1 MAMTKRS
8 DVGRGPQKQG
18 CHLWSIGRACL
29 LFLLTISLFVLSS
42 TAQAQTLSG
51 VCDRTP
57 QVRDALVV
65 IVGGG
70 VTCAD
75 VTPDQLGSIS
85 VLSLGSERIETL
97 QSGDFAGLTN
107 LEQLDLYDNDLT
119 ALPPNIFAGLTNL
132 RQLNLW
138 HNDLA
143 TLSPNVFAD
152 LTNLRVL
159 DLDDNDFADIP
170 PDVFAGLTN
179 LQSLWLNDTRLTTLP
194 PSLFAGLTNLESLVV
209 SGNEFTTLP
218 PDVFTNLTSLEYLS
232 LRNNFLTTLPP
243 DIFTGL
249 TNLETLLLH
258 DNHLTTLPPSL
269 FAGLTNLGSLYL
281 HENDLTALPPD
292 AFTGLTNL
300 RVLSLSRNRLTA
312 LPPKVFAGL
321 TNLIRLH
328 LDTNQL
334 TTLPPTLFAGLSR
347 LRLLDFSGN
356 HLTTLPPKVFAD
368 LASLGQVWLN
378 ANPGAPFPVAMTLEN
393 STLSGGVVVKVATG
407 APFDMTVNL
416 SVTGATLSA
425 PSATV
430 ATGSVTSEA
439 ITVIP
444 TGGPIQ
450 ITLGAAPPVPND
462 PSDSCSLDRP
472 CYRGLMPTVSSEPFE
487 PDIAPLTPPVDT
499 HADTPRTATRISS
512 TSSTPGQIG
521 PASDVDYFRVRVT
534 QAGTLT
540 VETAG
545 SMDTVGTLWQG
556 DEEIMTDDDGGDGH
570 NFRLVASVDA
580 GTYMVA
586 VRGYGASTGQYTLDV
601 NFAVGALDRL
611 GPETF
616 QSGIGFISGWV
627 CEAERVELEFDGGS
641 TLEFPFSDLLA
652 SCSTSPNSMHC
663 SGRSAF
669 FAPPFDSSGEDG
681 EDYPPFPFPPPFGF
695 VLEAPYGTD
704 REDTL
709 EACGDQDN
717 GFGLVVNWN
726 RLGDGK
732 HTVRALADGVEFGS
746 ATFSVTTFGV
756 EFLTDA
762 QGEYLLSDFPDVGQQ
777 FRLVWQEAAQNFAI
791 AAPPPTAESEPPSEP
806 PMDDP
811 STQDEPP
818 VLSDLIGTLENP
830 APDSFQSG
838 FGLVSGWV
846 CGAEQVEIE
855 IDGMDIFEA
864 AYGTDRG
871 DTAEICDDSNT
882 GFGLRL
888 NWNEYGDGEHTLR
901 ALADGEEFGRATFTV
916 TTLGE
921 TFLTGASGVY
931 DLPDFPEPDTTV
943 TVEWQEASQNFVII
957 EVQGPDPALKAFS
970 PTAEEDTEETF

>member
-1 MAMTKRS
+1 MAMTIKRS

-18 CHLWSIGRACL
+18 CHHWSIGRACL
-29 LFLLTISLFVLSS
+29 FFLLTISLFVLSS
-42 TAQAQTLSG
+42 TAQAQTQSG

-57 QVRDALVV
+57 QVRDALVA

-70 VTCAD
+70 VSCAD
-75 VTPDQLGSIS
+75 VTADQLGRIR

-97 QSGDFAGLTN
+97 QSGDFAGLTS

-119 ALPPNIFAGLTNL
+119 ALPPNIFADLTNL

-152 LTNLRVL
+152 LTNLRAL

-170 PDVFAGLTN
+170 PTVFAGLTN
-179 LQSLWLNDTRLTTLP
+179 LQYLWLNDTRLTTLP
-194 PSLFAGLTNLESLVV
+194 SGIFAGLTNLESLVL

-218 PDVFTNLTSLEYLS
+218 PDVFANLTSLEYLS
-232 LRNNFLTTLPP
+232 LRNNFLTALPS

-249 TNLETLLLH
+249 TNLQYLWLN
-258 DNHLTTLPPSL
+258 DNHLTALPPSI
-269 FAGLTNLGSLYL
+269 FTGLTNLGSLYL
-281 HENDLTALPPD
+281 HENDLTALPPSVFSD
-292 AFTGLTNL
+292 LISL
-300 RVLSLSRNRLTA
+300 RTLFLDRNRLTA
-312 LPPKVFAGL
+312 LPSGIFSGL
-321 TNLIRLH
+321 TSLVRLEI
-328 LDTNQL
+328 DTNQL

-347 LRLLDFSGN
+347 LRLLDLSGN
-356 HLTTLPPKVFAD
+356 HLTALPPKVFAG
-368 LASLGQVWLN
+368 LASLRQVWLN

-393 STLSGGVVVKVATG
+393 STPAGGVVVKVATG

-416 SVTGATLSA
+416 SVTGATLSS

-430 ATGSVTSEA
+430 ATGSITSEA

-444 TGGPIQ
+444 TGGPIR
-450 ITLGAAPPVPND
+450 ITLGAAPPVP
-462 PSDSCSLDRP
+462 SDSDPCSYDLP

-487 PDIAPLTPPVDT
+487 PDIVPLTPPVDT
-499 HADTPRTATRISS
+499 HADTPDTATRVSS

-521 PASDVDYFRVRVT
+521 PAHDVDYFRIRVP

-540 VETAG
+540 VETTG
-545 SMDTVGTLWQG
+545 PLDTVGTLWQG
-556 DEEIMTDDDGGDGH
+556 DEEITTDDDGGDGH
-570 NFRLVASVDA
+570 NFRLVTPVDA
-580 GTYMVA
+580 GTYVVA

-601 NFAVGALDRL
+601 NFVVGALDML

-627 CEAERVELEFDGGS
+627 CEAEQVELEFDGGS
-641 TLEFPFSDLLA
+641 TFEFPFGDLLA
-652 SCSTSPNSMHC
+652 SCSTSSMHC
-663 SGRSAF
+663 SGPSTF

-681 EDYPPFPFPPPFGF
+681 EDYPPFPFRPPFAF

-717 GFGLVVNWN
+717 GFGIVFNWN

-756 EFLTDA
+756 EFLTEA
-762 QGEYLLSDFPDVGQQ
+762 QGEYLLSDFPEVGQQ
-777 FRLVWQEAAQNFAI
+777 LRLVWQGASQNFAI
-791 AAPPPTAESEPPSEP
+791 AAASPAVESEPPSEP
-806 PMDDP
+806 QMDDP
-811 STQDEPP
+811 STQDDPP

-855 IDGMDIFEA
+855 IDGTEIFEA
-864 AYGTDRG
+864 AYGTDRR

-888 NWNEYGDGEHTLR
+888 NWNEFGDGEHTVR

-921 TFLTGASGVY
+921 TFLAGASGVY
-931 DLPDFPEPDTTV
+931 RLPDFPEPDTTV

-957 EVQGPDPALKAFS
+957 EVQLEAH
-970 PTAEEDTEETF
+970 E

>member
-8 DVGRGPQKQG
+8 DANRGPQKQG
-18 CHLWSIGRACL
+18 YHHWSIGRACL

-42 TAQAQTLSG
+42 TAQAQTQSG

-57 QVRDALVV
+57 QVRDALVA

-75 VTPDQLGSIS
+75 VTADQLGRIS

-97 QSGDFAGLTN
+97 QSDDFAGLTS

-138 HNDLA
+138 HNDLT

-170 PDVFAGLTN
+170 PDVFTGLTN
-179 LQSLWLNDTRLTTLP
+179 LERLWLNDTRLTTLP
-194 PSLFAGLTNLESLVV
+194 SGIFTGLTNLESLVV

-218 PDVFTNLTSLEYLS
+218 PDVFANLTSLED
-232 LRNNFLTTLPP
+232 LRLNNNFLTTLPP
-243 DIFTGL
+243 SLFTGL
-249 TNLETLLLH
+249 TNLQTLLLH

-269 FAGLTNLGSLYL
+269 FTGLTSLAYLYL
-281 HENDLTALPPD
+281 HENDLTALPPGI
-292 AFTGLTNL
+292 FTGLTNL
-300 RVLSLSRNRLTA
+300 RILFLSRNRLTT
-312 LPPKVFAGL
+312 LPPDVFTGL
-321 TNLIRLH
+321 TSLARLEI
-328 LDTNQL
+328 DTNQL
-334 TTLPPTLFAGLSR
+334 ITLPPTLFAGLSG
-347 LRLLDFSGN
+347 LRILDLSGN
-356 HLTTLPPKVFAD
+356 HLTALPPKVFAD
-368 LASLGQVWLN
+368 LTSLGQVWLN

-393 STLSGGVVVKVATG
+393 STPSGGVVVKVATG

-472 CYRGLMPTVSSEPFE
+472 CYRGLMPTVSSELFE
-487 PDIAPLTPPVDT
+487 PDVAPTPPPADT
-499 HADTPRTATRISS
+499 HADTPRTATRVSS

-540 VETAG
+540 VETTG
-545 SMDTVGTLWQG
+545 PMDTVGTLWQG
-556 DEEIMTDDDGGDGH
+556 DEEITTDDDGGDGH

-601 NFAVGALDRL
+601 NFVVGALDML

-641 TLEFPFSDLLA
+641 TFEFPFGDLLA
-652 SCSTSPNSMHC
+652 SCSTSSNSMHC
-663 SGRSAF
+663 SGPSTL
-669 FAPPFDSSGEDG
+669 FAHPFDSSGEDG
-681 EDYPPFPFPPPFGF
+681 EDYPLFPFPPPFAF

-717 GFGLVVNWN
+717 GFGVVFNWN
-726 RLGDGK
+726 HLGDGK

-756 EFLTDA
+756 EFLTNA
-762 QGEYLLSDFPDVGQQ
+762 QGEYLLSDFPEVGQQ
-777 FRLVWQEAAQNFAI
+777 LRLVWQEASQNFAI
-791 AAPPPTAESEPPSEP
+791 AAPPPDAESEPPA
-806 PMDDP
+806 DDP

-818 VLSDLIGTLENP
+818 VLSDLIGALENP

-855 IDGMDIFEA
+855 IDGTDIFEA
-864 AYGTDRG
+864 SYGTGRV

-888 NWNEYGDGEHTLR
+888 NWNEFGDGEHTLR

-916 TTLGE
+916 MTLGE
-921 TFLTGASGVY
+921 TFLMGASGVY
-931 DLPDFPEPDTTV
+931 DLPDFPEPGTIV

-957 EVQGPDPALKAFS
+957 EVQGPDPAPEAS
-970 PTAEEDTEETF
+970 DPTAEEDTEETF

>member
-1 MAMTKRS
+1 M
-8 DVGRGPQKQG
+8 
-18 CHLWSIGRACL
+18 
-29 LFLLTISLFVLSS
+29 
-42 TAQAQTLSG
+42 
-51 VCDRTP
+51 
-57 QVRDALVV
+57 
-65 IVGGG
+65 
-70 VTCAD
+70 
-75 VTPDQLGSIS
+75 
-85 VLSLGSERIETL
+85 
-97 QSGDFAGLTN
+97 
-107 LEQLDLYDNDLT
+107 
-119 ALPPNIFAGLTNL
+119 

-159 DLDDNDFADIP
+159 DLDDNDFTDIP
-170 PDVFAGLTN
+170 PDVFAGLIN
-179 LQSLWLNDTRLTTLP
+179 LERLWLNDTRLTTLP
-194 PSLFAGLTNLESLVV
+194 SGIFAGLTNLENLVV

-218 PDVFTNLTSLEYLS
+218 PDVFADLTSLEYLS
-232 LRNNFLTTLPP
+232 LRNNFLTALPP

-249 TNLETLLLH
+249 TNLGSLYLH
-258 DNHLTTLPPSL
+258 DNHLTALPPDI
-269 FAGLTNLGSLYL
+269 FTGLTNLGSLYL
-281 HENDLTALPPD
+281 HENDLAAIPPD
-292 AFTGLTNL
+292 VFTGLTNL
-300 RVLSLSRNRLTA
+300 RTLALSRNRLTA
-312 LPPKVFAGL
+312 LPPDVFTDL
-321 TNLIRLH
+321 TNLIRLF

-334 TTLPPTLFAGLSR
+334 TTLPPTLFAGLSS
-347 LRLLDFSGN
+347 LRVLDIDGN
-356 HLTTLPPKVFAD
+356 HLTALPPKVFAG
-368 LASLGQVWLN
+368 LASLRQVSLN

-393 STLSGGVVVKVATG
+393 STPSGGVVVKVATG

-430 ATGSVTSEA
+430 ATGSITSEA

-450 ITLGAAPPVPND
+450 IRLGAAPPVSSD
-462 PSDSCSLDRP
+462 PCPGDFLNFP

-499 HADTPRTATRISS
+499 HADTPRTATRIGS
-512 TSSTPGQIG
+512 TSSTSGQIG

-540 VETAG
+540 VETTG

-556 DEEIMTDDDGGDGH
+556 DEEITTDDDGGDGH

-601 NFAVGALDRL
+601 DFAVGALDVL

-627 CEAERVELEFDGGS
+627 CEAEQVELEFNGE
-641 TLEFPFSDLLA
+641 TLVA
-652 SCSTSPNSMHC
+652 
-663 SGRSAF
+663 
-669 FAPPFDSSGEDG
+669 
-681 EDYPPFPFPPPFGF
+681 
-695 VLEAPYGTD
+695 APYGTD
-704 REDTL
+704 REDSL

-717 GFGLVVNWN
+717 GFGVVFNWN
-726 RLGDGK
+726 RLDDGK

-746 ATFSVTTFGV
+746 ASFSVTTFGV

-762 QGEYLLSDFPDVGQQ
+762 QGEYLLSDFPEVGQQ
-777 FRLVWQEAAQNFAI
+777 ILLVWQEATQNFAI

-806 PMDDP
+806 PMDDQ
-811 STQDEPP
+811 STQDDPPAQDEPP

-855 IDGMDIFEA
+855 IDGTDIFEA
-864 AYGTDRG
+864 AYGTDRV

-888 NWNEYGDGEHTLR
+888 NWNEFGDGEHTLR

-916 TTLGE
+916 MTLGE
-921 TFLTGASGVY
+921 TFLMGARGVY
-931 DLPDFPEPDTTV
+931 DLPDFPEPDTIV

-957 EVQGPDPALKAFS
+957 EVQLEAH
-970 PTAEEDTEETF
+970 E

>member
-8 DVGRGPQKQG
+8 DVSRGPQKQG
-18 CHLWSIGRACL
+18 YHLSMGRACL
-29 LFLLTISLFVLSS
+29 LFLLTIGMLVLSS
-42 TAQAQTLSG
+42 TAQAQTQSG

-57 QVRDALVV
+57 QVRDALVA

-75 VTPDQLGSIS
+75 VTPDQLGRIS
-85 VLSLGSERIETL
+85 VVSLGSERIETL
-97 QSGDFAGLTN
+97 QSDDFAGLTS

-143 TLSPNVFAD
+143 ILSPNVFAD

-170 PDVFAGLTN
+170 PNVFAGLTN
-179 LQSLWLNDTRLTTLP
+179 LATLYLNDTRLTTLP
-194 PSLFAGLTNLESLVV
+194 SGIFAGLTNLELLVV

-218 PDVFTNLTSLEYLS
+218 SGVFANLTSLEYLS
-232 LRNNFLTTLPP
+232 LRNNFLTALPP

-249 TNLETLLLH
+249 TNLATLLLH
-258 DNHLTTLPPSL
+258 DNHLTALPSDI
-269 FAGLTNLGSLYL
+269 FAGLTNLRSLYL
-281 HENDLTALPPD
+281 HENDLTAIPPD
-292 AFTGLTNL
+292 VFAGPTNL
-300 RVLSLSRNRLTA
+300 LVLSLSRNRLTA
-312 LPPKVFAGL
+312 LPPAVFTGL
-321 TNLIRLH
+321 TNLARLH

-334 TTLPPTLFAGLSR
+334 TTLPPTLFTGLSS
-347 LRLLDFSGN
+347 LRVLDFSGN
-356 HLTTLPPKVFAD
+356 HLTALPPKVFAG
-368 LASLGQVWLN
+368 LTRLRQVWLN

-393 STLSGGVVVKVATG
+393 STPAGGVVVKVATG

-444 TGGPIQ
+444 TGGPVQ
-450 ITLGAAPPVPND
+450 ITLGAAPSVPND
-462 PSDSCSLDRP
+462 PDDSCFLDLP

-487 PDIAPLTPPVDT
+487 PDIAPLTPPVDA
-499 HADTPRTATRISS
+499 HADTPRTATRVSS

-521 PASDVDYFRVRVT
+521 PAGDVDYFRVRVT

-540 VETAG
+540 VETTG
-545 SMDTVGTLWQG
+545 PMDTVGTLWRG

-580 GTYMVA
+580 GTYMVM

-601 NFAVGALDRL
+601 NFVVGALDML

-641 TLEFPFSDLLA
+641 IFEFPFNDLLA
-652 SCSTSPNSMHC
+652 SCSTSSNSTHC
-663 SGRSAF
+663 SGPSTL
-669 FAPPFDSSGEDG
+669 FAHPFDSSGEDG
-681 EDYPPFPFPPPFGF
+681 EDYPPFPFPPRFGF

-704 REDTL
+704 REDSL
-709 EACGDQDN
+709 EACGDQEN
-717 GFGLVVNWN
+717 GFGVVFNWN
-726 RLGDGK
+726 HLGDGK

-756 EFLTDA
+756 DFLTDA

-777 FRLVWQEAAQNFAI
+777 LRLVWQEATQNFAI
-791 AAPPPTAESEPPSEP
+791 ATASPTAESEPPA
-806 PMDDP
+806 DDP

-818 VLSDLIGTLENP
+818 AQDEPPILSDLIGTLENP

-838 FGLVSGWV
+838 LGLVSGWV

-855 IDGMDIFEA
+855 IDGTDIFEA
-864 AYGTDRG
+864 AYGTDRM

-888 NWNEYGDGEHTLR
+888 NWNEYGDGEHMLR

-921 TFLTGASGVY
+921 TFLMGASGVY
-931 DLPDFPEPDTTV
+931 DLPDFPEPGTIV

-957 EVQGPDPALKAFS
+957 EVQL
-970 PTAEEDTEETF
+970 EVHE

>member
-1 MAMTKRS
+1 MAMTKHS

-18 CHLWSIGRACL
+18 HHLSIRRACL
-29 LFLLTISLFVLSS
+29 LFLLTTSLLVLSS
-42 TAQAQTLSG
+42 TAQAQTQSG

-57 QVRDALVV
+57 QVRDALVA

-75 VTPDQLGSIS
+75 VTADQLGRIS

-97 QSGDFAGLTN
+97 QSNDFAGLTS

-143 TLSPNVFAD
+143 TLSPNVFVD
-152 LTNLRVL
+152 LTNLRAL
-159 DLDDNDFADIP
+159 DLDDNDFATIP
-170 PDVFAGLTN
+170 SDVFAGLTN
-179 LQSLWLNDTRLTTLP
+179 LQNLWLNDTRLTTLP
-194 PSLFAGLTNLESLVV
+194 SGIFAGLANLEYLVL

-218 PDVFTNLTSLEYLS
+218 PDVFANLTSLEDLW
-232 LRNNFLTTLPP
+232 LNNNFLTALPS

-249 TNLETLLLH
+249 TNLEILLLH

-269 FAGLTNLGSLYL
+269 FTDLTSLAYLYL
-281 HENDLTALPPD
+281 LENDLTALPPGV
-292 AFTGLTNL
+292 FSGLTNL
-300 RVLSLSRNRLTA
+300 RTLFLSRNRLTT
-312 LPPKVFAGL
+312 LPPDVFTGL
-321 TNLIRLH
+321 TSLARLEI
-328 LDTNQL
+328 DTNQL
-334 TTLPPTLFAGLSR
+334 ITLPPMLFAGLSG
-347 LRLLDFSGN
+347 LRLLDLSGN
-356 HLTTLPPKVFAD
+356 HLTALPPKVFAD

-393 STLSGGVVVKVATG
+393 STPSGGVVVKVATG

-487 PDIAPLTPPVDT
+487 PDIAPTTPPADT

-521 PASDVDYFRVRVT
+521 PARDVDYFRIRVP

-540 VETAG
+540 IETTG

-601 NFAVGALDRL
+601 NFAVGALDML

-616 QSGIGFISGWV
+616 QSGIGLISGWV

-641 TLEFPFSDLLA
+641 TFEFPFGDLLA
-652 SCSTSPNSMHC
+652 SCSTSPNSMRC
-663 SGRSAF
+663 SGPSTL
-669 FAPPFDSSGEDG
+669 FAHPFDSSGADG
-681 EDYPPFPFPPPFGF
+681 EDYPPFPFRPPPPFAF

-777 FRLVWQEAAQNFAI
+777 LRLVWQEAAQNFAI

-846 CGAEQVEIE
+846 CGAERVEIE
-855 IDGMDIFEA
+855 IDGTDIFEA
-864 AYGTDRG
+864 SYGTDRM

-888 NWNEYGDGEHTLR
+888 NWNEYGDGEHTVR

-921 TFLTGASGVY
+921 TFLMGASGVY
-931 DLPDFPEPDTTV
+931 DLPDFPEPDTIV

-957 EVQGPDPALKAFS
+957 EVQLEAH
-970 PTAEEDTEETF
+970 E